1 MSPSLLLSSLEEHV
15 TKRRPYH
22 KNWLIYTVI
31 GMPFTIPFAAIPV
44 VPNLPFFYLCWR
56 AYSHWKAWSA
66 SDYLQQLLTQKRIEP
81 KESRI
86 LAEILSSKA
95 SAAKAIEAP
104 SNSSTEATTDVS
116 AKQDAVPKEVA
127 EDERM
132 ILKPHHIDMLV
143 EKFQLDR
150 QAAIDLRRARMQ
162 TVNQLQAAA
171 KGDPKA
177 MKGHVIEELEKVAD
191 AGEAEQK
198 KAQ

>member
-22 KNWLIYTVI
+22 KNWLIYTVV
-31 GMPFTIPFAAIPV
+31 GMPFTIPFAAVPV

-66 SDYLQQLLTQKRIEP
+66 SDYLQQLLAQKRIEP
-81 KESRI
+81 NESRI
-86 LAEILSSKA
+86 LAEILASKA
-95 SAAKAIEAP
+95 SAAKAIEAT
-104 SNSSTEATTDVS
+104 SSSSTEATTDTS
-116 AKQDAVPKEVA
+116 AKHAPAKEVE

-132 ILKPHHIDMLV
+132 ILKPHHIDLIV
-143 EKFQLDR
+143 EKFKLDR

-162 TVNQLQAAA
+162 TINQLQAAA

-177 MKGHVIEELEKVAD
+177 SKGHVVEELEKVAV